1 MATIRERRPGVFEVR
16 EYVGRD
22 AKGRPKQ
29 VSRIVHG
36 TLKDA
41 RRLASELTVKPSS
54 PEASSTT
61 LSELLDLWVEA
72 NEPFWA
78 PSSADNQRSRVRLAQ
93 RDPICGLAV
102 TRVSTLEIDRWHV
115 RMARQGL
122 GEASIRNR
130 HLVVR
135 AALSLAVRWN
145 WVPANAAAAVRLGRR
160 KRMPRGALSAEEV
173 RSVLAAAQG
182 LADRSLLEPHAP
194 VGLRLAAVTGA
205 RRGELAALRWE
216 ELDGDLLTVDSSI
229 AILRDG
235 SRRPELRDDPTK
247 TANRRVVRLD
257 SVTCEQLQRLRAD
270 HGIGVRGSW
279 PSTYV
284 HSVPSDSRPG
294 GVGHGTALASTHAGG
309 FTTCATGRR
318 PVHRRGP

>member
-41 RRLASELTVKPSS
+41 RRLASELTVRPSS
-54 PEASSTT
+54 PEGSSTT
-61 LSELLDLWVEA
+61 LGELLDLWVEA
-72 NEPFWA
+72 NGPFWA
-78 PSSADNQRSRVRLAQ
+78 PSSAENQRSRVRLAQ
-93 RDPICGLAV
+93 RDPICQLPVAKV
-102 TRVSTLEIDRWHV
+102 TTLEIDRWHV

-135 AALSLAVRWN
+135 AALTLAVRWA
-145 WVPANAAAAVRLGRR
+145 WVPANAAAGVRLGHR
-160 KRMPRGALSAEEV
+160 KRVPRGSMSPQEV
-173 RSVLAAAQG
+173 RSVLEAAHG
-182 LADRSLLEPHAP
+182 LAERGLFEPHAP

-216 ELDGDLLTVDSSI
+216 ELEGDLLTVDSSI
-229 AILRDG
+229 AIVRDG
-235 SRRPELRDDPTK
+235 TRHPELRDDATK

-257 SVTCEQLQRLRAD
+257 PVTCEQLAALRERCC
-270 HGIGVRGSW
+270 IGGPWILAVDVQPRTTVGL
-279 PSTYV
+279 V
-284 HSVPSDSRPG
+284 AARP
-294 GVGHGTALASTHAGG
+294 
-309 FTTCATGRR
+309 
-318 PVHRRGP
+318 